1 MDSVGIVVPA
11 YDPDVERL
19 VDYLHALRER
29 LDPDE
34 LHVELDVRKTTESSS
49 AAHQNAARSEDA
61 GSPRVADRL
70 REAGAT
76 VSVSAGRRGKG
87 AAITAG
93 FETLETDVLAFAD
106 ADGATPANS
115 LAEVVSRVTEGSADL
130 AVGSRRHP
138 DSDVQSHQTVVRRL
152 LGDGFAW
159 LAGALLT
166 VDLYDYQCG
175 AKAVTAGAWERVR
188 GHLYEPGFAW
198 DVELVAVAGALGC
211 RVAEVPIAWED
222 QPGSTV
228 SPVRTPFRL
237 LGSLLRARHRAKRLG
252 DSRLHDAIADRR
264 DGQVALVDESAD
276 HE

>member
-19 VDYLHALRER
+19 VDYLDALRET
-29 LDPDE
+29 LDPAE
-34 LHVELDVRKTTESSS
+34 LHVELD
-49 AAHQNAARSEDA
+49 A
-61 GSPRVADRL
+61 GTSGVADRI
-70 REAGAT
+70 RDAGAT
-76 VSVSAGRRGKG
+76 VSESAGRRGKG

-93 FETLETDVLAFAD
+93 FEKLDTDVLAFAD
-106 ADGATPANS
+106 ADGATPADS
-115 LAEVVSRVTEGSADL
+115 LGAVVSRVTDGNADL

-138 DSDVQSHQTVVRRL
+138 DSDVKSHQTVVRRL

-159 LAGALLT
+159 LAGKLLT

-175 AKAVTAGAWERVR
+175 AKAITADAWERVR
-188 GHLYEPGFAW
+188 GHLYEAGFAW
-198 DVELVAVAGALGC
+198 DVELVAVAGALGS

-228 SPVRTPFRL
+228 SAVRTPFRL

-252 DSRLHDAIADRR
+252 DSRLHAAIADRR
-264 DGQVALVDESAD
+264 DGQAALVDEPAD